1 MLAMC
6 SLTTFFRLKLK
17 TVNLLLLLAI
27 GTETAPAGPLIA
39 GSDKNITVSI
49 ARPIQ
54 TVRETFEMVTSQ
66 TRLVFTYDESEV
78 DLNRQVKLNTGSVSL
93 RDLLNSITAQ
103 TGLKFTVNKKL
114 IIVTRGA
121 VIAPRAVRDTLVNGV
136 VRDSSGNPLAGATVN
151 IKGSRKSVVTDTAGN
166 FSLEVPDDAVL
177 VISFSGY
184 REVEMPVLGRQ
195 NLDIV
200 LNQLS
205 RSMSEVVVYG
215 YQSQKRADVTGAI
228 SIIDVS
234 GVSKQPV
241 GFLDQGLQGKRRA

>member
-78 DLNRQVKLNTGSVSL
+78 DLNRQVNLNTGSVSL

-151 IKGSRKSVVTDTAGN
+151 IKGSRKSVVTD
-166 FSLEVPDDAVL
+166 
-177 VISFSGY
+177 
-184 REVEMPVLGRQ
+184 
-195 NLDIV
+195 
-200 LNQLS
+200 
-205 RSMSEVVVYG
+205 
-215 YQSQKRADVTGAI
+215 
-228 SIIDVS
+228 
-234 GVSKQPV
+234 
-241 GFLDQGLQGKRRA
+241 